1 MKKLIIILIW
11 SSTAMLLH
19 SQSSEVEAEKCTE
32 HGILSDIKENG
43 GVLIRPKLQDY
54 ISNWNLTD
62 SEHGEAYDF
71 ITLNP
76 NFKNAQLSTI
86 NPFNTSGGINSLSES
101 SNDSTKA
108 FSLYKNGFHH
118 LYITHPGQTPVRIL
132 KGTYKTQYL
141 HPFITAEGDQ
151 VYFSSNSGNQINNY
165 DIFLINK
172 LKDGWSN
179 PIRLNYGI
187 NTSSSQTFPTFYDD
201 TLFYSSNKGNGLD
214 IYASAKRDQFKT
226 SRKLG
231 SPFNSDQ
238 DDFLVHKKNNQLYYI
253 TSNRENSNNYPFRLT
268 RKNAA
273 VQEKML
279 ITGYL
284 ACSGNRISNIP
295 ISLEKVLGAPIDND
309 ITDANGNFILRSD
322 KQIRNYKLK
331 LDKKDVRIK
340 DCAVLY
346 ITDKDGNVVQMIRV
360 NEENE
365 FIFELIDPD
374 DVKSLKFKS
383 IEDESLLQVRIDGQ
397 IYENTPGDI
406 GKGEPVRVI
415 SESGEMIALSYTS
428 QGGTFKFS
436 ALSPDSK
443 YNLKFNE
450 NSKRLKLN
458 ILKDGQAIPVPIK
471 KNKAIYQRMK
481 EEDAI
486 DIIDDRGE
494 QITIARD
501 EVFNLQNIFY
511 ENNSSQLSEIAKFQ
525 LGRFSRLLFNNDK
538 ISVELISHTDSRG
551 EKSYNFNLSQ
561 KRSKQAQEYL
571 FSLGVLESQVAASG
585 KGETEL
591 LNNCTDDVNCTE
603 EEHATNRRTEI
614 KIVIN

>member
-1 MKKLIIILIW
+1 
-11 SSTAMLLH
+11 
-19 SQSSEVEAEKCTE
+19 
-32 HGILSDIKENG
+32 
-43 GVLIRPKLQDY
+43 
-54 ISNWNLTD
+54 
-62 SEHGEAYDF
+62 
-71 ITLNP
+71 
-76 NFKNAQLSTI
+76 
-86 NPFNTSGGINSLSES
+86 
-101 SNDSTKA
+101 
-108 FSLYKNGFHH
+108 
-118 LYITHPGQTPVRIL
+118 
-132 KGTYKTQYL
+132 
-141 HPFITAEGDQ
+141 
-151 VYFSSNSGNQINNY
+151 
-165 DIFLINK
+165 
-172 LKDGWSN
+172 
-179 PIRLNYGI
+179 
-187 NTSSSQTFPTFYDD
+187 
-201 TLFYSSNKGNGLD
+201 
-214 IYASAKRDQFKT
+214 
-226 SRKLG
+226 
-231 SPFNSDQ
+231 
-238 DDFLVHKKNNQLYYI
+238 
-253 TSNRENSNNYPFRLT
+253 
-268 RKNAA
+268 
-273 VQEKML
+273 
-279 ITGYL
+279 
-284 ACSGNRISNIP
+284 
-295 ISLEKVLGAPIDND
+295 
-309 ITDANGNFILRSD
+309 
-322 KQIRNYKLK
+322 
-331 LDKKDVRIK
+331 
-340 DCAVLY
+340 VLY

-374 DVKSLKFKS
+374 DIKNLKFKS

-428 QGGTFKFS
+428 QGGTFKFN

-450 NSKRLKLN
+450 NSKQLKLN

-525 LGRFSRLLFNNDK
+525 LGRFSRLIFNNDK

-571 FSLGVLESQVAASG
+571 LSLGVLESQVAASG

>member
-11 SSTAMLLH
+11 SSTAILLH
-19 SQSSEVEAEKCTE
+19 SQNSEIEVEKCTE

-62 SEHGEAYDF
+62 SEYGEAYEF
-71 ITLNP
+71 TTLNP
-76 NFKNAQLSTI
+76 DFKNAQLSAIIPFI
-86 NPFNTSGGINSLSES
+86 NSAGINSLSES
-101 SNDSTKA
+101 STDSSKA
-108 FSLYKNGFHH
+108 FGLYKNGFHD
-118 LYITHPGQTPVRIL
+118 LYVTQPGQAPVRIL

-141 HPFITAEGDQ
+141 QPFITAEGDQ
-151 VYFSSNSGNQINNY
+151 IYFSSNSGNQINNY

-187 NTSSSQTFPTFYDD
+187 NTLASQTFPTFYDD
-201 TLFYSSNKGNGLD
+201 TLFFSSDKGDGLD

-226 SRKLG
+226 SQKLS

-238 DDFLVHKKNNQLYYI
+238 DDFLVHKKSDQRYYI
-253 TSNRENSNNYPFRLT
+253 TSNRGSSNNYPYRLT
-268 RKNAA
+268 RTNSA
-273 VQEKML
+273 VKEKML

-284 ACSGNRISNIP
+284 SCSGNRISNVP
-295 ISLEKVLGAPIDND
+295 ISLEKVFGTPVDKD
-309 ITDANGNFILRSD
+309 ITDEKGNFILRSD
-322 KQIRNYKLK
+322 KQIRQYKLK

-346 ITDKDGNVVQMIRV
+346 ITDKEGNVIQMIMV

-374 DVKSLKFKS
+374 DIKSLKFKS

-397 IYENTPGDI
+397 IYENTPGDV
-406 GKGEPVRVI
+406 GKGEPVRVL
-415 SESGEMIALSYTS
+415 SESGEMIALSYTAID
-428 QGGTFKFS
+428 GTFKFN

-450 NSKRLKLN
+450 NSKLLKLN

-471 KNKAIYQRMK
+471 NNQAIYQRMK
-481 EEDAI
+481 EKDAI
-486 DIIDDRGE
+486 DIINDRGE
-494 QITIARD
+494 RITIARD

-525 LGRFSRLLFNNDK
+525 LGRFSRLLFNNAK
-538 ISVELISHTDSRG
+538 ISVELISHTDSKG
-551 EKSYNFNLSQ
+551 EKSYNLNLSQ
-561 KRSKQAQEYL
+561 KRSKKAQEYL
-571 FSLGVLESQVAASG
+571 VSLGVLGSQVAASG

-591 LNNCTDDVNCTE
+591 LNNCTEEVKCTE
-603 EEHATNRRTEI
+603 EEHAINRRTEI